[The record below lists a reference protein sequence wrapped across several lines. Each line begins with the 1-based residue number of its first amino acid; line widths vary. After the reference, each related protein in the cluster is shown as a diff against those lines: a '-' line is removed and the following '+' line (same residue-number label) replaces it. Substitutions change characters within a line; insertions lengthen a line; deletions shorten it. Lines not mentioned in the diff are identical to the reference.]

1 MRDPESMDI
10 PLATTEPARDDGLN
24 QAVVEQFYEQIC
36 RGRLRGQIAR
46 WARQRY
52 QFEPSEVDRYWK
64 AAVAECR
71 ADFDGDLA
79 DVRAVI
85 AAGLM
90 ATIQESTE
98 AGRFEAAMK
107 GWETLIKATGI
118 GFTDS
123 DMIRH
128 LTREGYLVTV
138 EQQLEIPGIASS

>member
-1 MRDPESMDI
+1 MDVSLSTANS
-10 PLATTEPARDDGLN
+10 PNRDDGLN
-24 QAVVEQFYEQIC
+24 HAVVEQFYEQIC
-36 RGRLRGQIAR
+36 QGRLRGQIAR

-52 QFEPSEVDRYWK
+52 KFEPSEVDRYWK

-79 DVRAVI
+79 DLRAVI

-90 ATIQESTE
+90 QTIQDASES
-98 AGRFEAAMK
+98 GRFEAAMK
-107 GWETLIKATGI
+107 GWETLIKATGV
-118 GFTDS
+118 GFSDS